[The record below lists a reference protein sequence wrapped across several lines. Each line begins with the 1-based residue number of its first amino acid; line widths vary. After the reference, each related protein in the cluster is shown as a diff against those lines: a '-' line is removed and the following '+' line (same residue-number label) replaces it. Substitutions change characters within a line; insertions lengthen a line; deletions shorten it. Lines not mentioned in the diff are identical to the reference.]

1 MSCASRGRTSCCR
14 FGSHPQGPALGDSF
28 LQGRARARRRGIWS
42 AQWGD
47 IPGGVCAL
55 SLRPQRGHL
64 HIQFVLLSRESNS
77 VTCLPPARGSR
88 SRSLT
93 FPQASCQI
101 PRHQCPGVYA
111 VPGSSQSLPCGPRLL
126 LLLAPGTA
134 ELPPDPN
141 SISRRLTALWC

>member
-77 VTCLPPARGSR
+77 VTCLPQPGGPG
-88 SRSLT
+88 LEVLP
-93 FPQASCQI
+93 FPKHLVKSPDINVQVST
-101 PRHQCPGVYA
+101 QCPEAHSHCLVDLGCCCCWLQA
-111 VPGSSQSLPCGPRLL
+111 QLSSLQIQTQFLDG
-126 LLLAPGTA
+126 
-134 ELPPDPN
+134 
-141 SISRRLTALWC
+141 